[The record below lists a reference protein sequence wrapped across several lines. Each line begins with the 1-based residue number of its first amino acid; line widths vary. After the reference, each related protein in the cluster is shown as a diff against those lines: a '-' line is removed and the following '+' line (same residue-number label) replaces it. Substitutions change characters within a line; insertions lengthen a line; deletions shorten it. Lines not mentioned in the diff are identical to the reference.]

1 MSPVTIR
8 PATVADA
15 ELIAWVEVEAAR
27 SNRPLGFWDLVFPG
41 ADAPRLAL
49 VADVVRSEQRSFAHW
64 DGFLVAERDGVAI
77 GALSG
82 YDPTQKRIEHMIGA
96 LGDATARAGWSDAHQ
111 QLIGSRITP
120 VMTCLSDTPDDR
132 FVIEWVAL
140 KPEARGKGAAAGLL
154 EAILARGRAAGH
166 RKAQISFLIGNT
178 AAQRTYERAGFAV
191 VSEKRHADFEATFG
205 APGTACMWRD
215 L

>member
-1 MSPVTIR
+1 MSLNIR

-27 SNRPLGFWDLVFPG
+27 SSRPLGFWDLVFPG
-41 ADAPRLAL
+41 ADAQRIAL
-49 VADVVRSEQRSFAHW
+49 VADVVRSEHRSFAHW
-64 DGFLVAERDGVAI
+64 DGFLVAERDGEAL

-82 YDPTQKRIEHMIGA
+82 YDPTQKRLEHMIGA
-96 LGDATARAGWSDAHQ
+96 LGESTTRAGWSDAHK
-111 QLIGSRITP
+111 QLIGGRIAP
-120 VMTCLSDTPDDR
+120 FMTCLSDTPDDR

-140 KPEARGKGAAAGLL
+140 RPEARGKGAAAQLL
-154 EAILARGRAAGH
+154 EAILERGRAAGH
-166 RKAQISFLIGNT
+166 KKAQITYLLGNT
-178 AAQRTYERAGFAV
+178 PARRTYERAGFSV
-191 VSEKRHADFEATFG
+191 VSEKRHPDFEATFG

>member
-1 MSPVTIR
+1 MSLKIR

-41 ADAPRLAL
+41 ADAQRLAL

-64 DGFLVAERDGVAI
+64 DGFLVAERDGRSV

-82 YDPTQKRIEHMIGA
+82 YDPKQKRLEHMIGA
-96 LGDATARAGWSDAHQ
+96 LGDATTRAGWSDAHK
-111 QLIGSRITP
+111 QLIGGRIAP
-120 VMTCLSDTPDDR
+120 VLTCLSDTPDDR
-132 FVIEWVAL
+132 FVVEWVAL
-140 KPEARGKGAAAGLL
+140 LPEARGKGAAALL
-154 EAILARGRAAGH
+154 LDAILEQGRAAGH
-166 RKAQISFLIGNT
+166 RLAQISFLIGNT
-178 AAQRTYERAGFAV
+178 PAQRAYERAGFSV
-191 VSEKRHADFEATFG
+191 VSEKRHPDFEALFG